1 MCEMVGLP
9 VAGGAHQW
17 QHRGGAGFHRISTG
31 LQAHPDDAR
40 HHVNREENFAEGIWR
55 GAHPHQWQTGE
66 LLHHSACKADATDW
80 NFSSGQLPR
89 SGRAMLAGQGR
100 VSCLH
105 GTPLCVLFGLAGQP
119 SWMTLI
125 RQMSAKLVCC
135 SVTTG
140 RSCRDCT
147 AASFSY
153 QALTCVLSST
163 PY

>member
-1 MCEMVGLP
+1 VRWWDFLSQVEPTSGNTGVGLAFIASARGYKLILTMP
-9 VAGGAHQW
+9 DTMSTERRILLKAFGAELILTNGRLVSCCITQPAKLMLLIGTSHQ
-17 QHRGGAGFHRISTG
+17 
-31 LQAHPDDAR
+31 
-40 HHVNREENFAEGIWR
+40 
-55 GAHPHQWQTGE
+55 
-66 LLHHSACKADATDW
+66 
-80 NFSSGQLPR
+80 GQLPR